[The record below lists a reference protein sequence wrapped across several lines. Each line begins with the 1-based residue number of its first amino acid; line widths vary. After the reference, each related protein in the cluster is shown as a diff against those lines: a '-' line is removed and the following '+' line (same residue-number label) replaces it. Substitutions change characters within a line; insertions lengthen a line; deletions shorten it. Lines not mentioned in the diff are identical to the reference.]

1 MADFI
6 FADDYRLD
14 ESPTRNF
21 YELFLKGL
29 VHKHNNLMGVI
40 QGFSSLI
47 LYDDDISSE
56 VRDCAQQM
64 QDSSKVASDFESGSA
79 HFRWLRSMRTS
90 RRIRGRAWRFL
101 DR

>member
-6 FADDYRLD
+6 FADNYRLD

-40 QGFSSLI
+40 QGI
-47 LYDDDISSE
+47 
-56 VRDCAQQM
+56 
-64 QDSSKVASDFESGSA
+64 FEPYP
-79 HFRWLRSMRTS
+79 L
-90 RRIRGRAWRFL
+90 
-101 DR
+101 